1 MHESM
6 ENEHMGHVSM
16 KNECMG
22 TFNLCVCT
30 YVRTP
35 KPVKVMY
42 FHQFAKVFTSDGFRM
57 FFAPQDHWTGVWRER
72 QPSWS

>member
-22 TFNLCVCT
+22 TLQS
-30 YVRTP
+30 YIRTP
-35 KPVKVMY
+35 TTCESY
-42 FHQFAKVFTSDGFRM
+42 YQFAKVFTSDGFRM
-57 FFAPQDHWTGVWRER
+57 FCAPQDHWTGV
-72 QPSWS
+72 